1 MLKVLRCEEVPDT
14 TDSVLDV
21 VSALRGRPGADGSQ
35 CRFVLIDARSPDFAF
50 CDSDAQLGSSYCPT
64 HHQICTRPKGL
75 PHGKG

>member
-14 TDSVLDV
+14 TYGVLDV

-50 CDSDAQLGSSYCPT
+50 CDSDSVLGSSYCD
-64 HHQICTRPKGL
+64 HHRTLTTKPKGL